1 MQFNS
6 VIGQQAIKNRL
17 IDGVN
22 ENRISHALLFS
33 GSEGVGKLAMAIA
46 YAQFIN
52 CPHRTDTDSC
62 GTCPSCKKFQKL
74 IHPDLHFVFP
84 VVKTPKFKEPV
95 SDNYIAQWRQQVT
108 SNAYF
113 NLNMWYKAIDVE
125 NAQGN
130 IYVHESSEII
140 RKLNLKTF
148 ESEYKIMI
156 IWMAERMNVQCANKL
171 LKMIEEPPPKT
182 LFVLITENE
191 EQILP
196 TIRSRTQLIKF
207 PGIDSRA
214 MYEVVE
220 KMPQSEGKNI
230 EGIAHMAK
238 GNFITAL
245 DLLQPNEE
253 KAFYFEQFT
262 SIMRI
267 TYKRDWDEMFSWADT
282 LAGIGRER
290 QKSFLNYCMRMV
302 RENFVMNFKRPDL
315 VFLNEKEKGFSER
328 FSPFINERNI
338 IPFSEEL
345 EKAYRD
351 IAQNGNPKLIFL
363 DFSLKVVKLIRA

>member
-6 VIGQQAIKNRL
+6 VIGQKSIKERL

-22 ENRISHALLFS
+22 ENRVSHALLFS
-33 GSEGVGKLAMAIA
+33 GSEGVGKLSMAIA

-52 CPHRTDTDSC
+52 CPNRTETDSC

-74 IHPDLHFVFP
+74 IHPDLHFVYP

-95 SDNYIAQWRQQVT
+95 SDNYITQWRACVL
-108 SNAYF
+108 SNPYF
-113 NLNMWYKAIDVE
+113 NLNMWYKSIDVD

-196 TIRSRTQLIKF
+196 TIRSRTQLLKF
-207 PGIDSRA
+207 PGIDKQP
-214 MYEVVE
+214 MVE
-220 KMPQSEGKNI
+220 AIAQMPLSEGKNV
-230 EGIAHMAK
+230 ESIAHMAK

-253 KAFYFEQFT
+253 KAFYFEQFA

-267 TYKRDWDEMFSWADT
+267 TYKRDWDGMFSWT
-282 LAGIGRER
+282 ENMAGIGRER
-290 QKSFLNYCMRMV
+290 QKSFLSYCMRMV
-302 RENFVMNFKRPDL
+302 RENFVMNFKRPNL
-315 VFLNEKEKGFSER
+315 VFLNNEEKGFSER

-351 IAQNGNPKLIFL
+351 IAQNGNPKIIFL
-363 DFSLKVVKLIRA
+363 DFSLKVVKFIRA

>member
-1 MQFNS
+1 
-6 VIGQQAIKNRL
+6 
-17 IDGVN
+17 
-22 ENRISHALLFS
+22 
-33 GSEGVGKLAMAIA
+33 
-46 YAQFIN
+46 
-52 CPHRTDTDSC
+52 
-62 GTCPSCKKFQKL
+62 
-74 IHPDLHFVFP
+74 
-84 VVKTPKFKEPV
+84 
-95 SDNYIAQWRQQVT
+95 
-108 SNAYF
+108 
-113 NLNMWYKAIDVE
+113 
-125 NAQGN
+125 
-130 IYVHESSEII
+130 
-140 RKLNLKTF
+140 
-148 ESEYKIMI
+148 
-156 IWMAERMNVQCANKL
+156 
-171 LKMIEEPPPKT
+171 MIEEPPPKT

-207 PGIDSRA
+207 PGIDKQSMA
-214 MYEVVE
+214 DAIAQ
-220 KMPQSEGKNI
+220 MPRSEGKNI
-230 EGIAHMAK
+230 ESIAHMAK

-267 TYKRDWDEMFSWADT
+267 TYKRDWDGMFSWADNM
-282 LAGIGRER
+282 AGIGRER

-302 RENFVMNFKRPDL
+302 RENFVMNFKRPNL
-315 VFLNEKEKGFSER
+315 VFLNNEEKEFSEH

-363 DFSLKVVKLIRA
+363 DFSLKIVKLIKA

>member
-6 VIGQQAIKNRL
+6 VIGQQAIKKRL

-52 CPHRTDTDSC
+52 CPNRTDTDSC

-84 VVKTPKFKEPV
+84 VVKTPKIKEPV
-95 SDNYIAQWRQQVT
+95 SDNYIAQWREKVRL
-108 SNAYF
+108 NPYF
-113 NLNMWYKAIDVE
+113 NLSMWYKAIDVE

-182 LFVLITENE
+182 LFVLVTENE

-207 PGIDSRA
+207 PGIDNKA
-214 MYEVVE
+214 MAEAVA
-220 KMPQSEGKNI
+220 KIPQSEGKNI
-230 EGIAHMAK
+230 DGIVHMAK

-245 DLLQPNEE
+245 DLLQPDEE
-253 KAFYFEQFT
+253 KSYYFEQFT
-262 SIMRI
+262 SIMRV
-267 TYKRDWDEMFSWADT
+267 TFKRDWDGIFSWSENM
-282 LAGIGRER
+282 AGIGRER
-290 QKSFLNYCMRMV
+290 QKSFLSYCMRMV
-302 RENFVMNFKRPDL
+302 RENFIMNFKRPDL
-315 VFLNEKEKGFSER
+315 VFLNEQEKGFSEN